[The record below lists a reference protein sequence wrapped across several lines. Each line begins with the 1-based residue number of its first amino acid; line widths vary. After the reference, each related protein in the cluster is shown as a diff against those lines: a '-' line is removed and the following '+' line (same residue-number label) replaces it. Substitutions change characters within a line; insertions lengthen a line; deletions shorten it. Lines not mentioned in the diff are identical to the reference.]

1 MSEKSTALYAPTPVM
16 EVFDSPESYKDL
28 ERLSQQHIV
37 WLCLKWKLKLLKGQ
51 RFPGEDCAMWAFGT
65 FWLSCFVE
73 GLIKDLYLS
82 DGSQYTKFRHTL
94 CKSVSVSLGGCSD
107 QSVCF

>member
-1 MSEKSTALYAPTPVM
+1 
-16 EVFDSPESYKDL
+16 
-28 ERLSQQHIV
+28 
-37 WLCLKWKLKLLKGQ
+37 
-51 RFPGEDCAMWAFGT
+51 MWAFGT